1 MKFKLYEEFLNES
14 LDKRLE
20 RATELAILFTLK
32 QLLPDG
38 GNNMYGDEIDWEKL
52 DPIFP
57 SIGPKDQPFQGGG
70 PDLYI
75 NFDDADSGDFSK
87 EFDILHDVMNT
98 KYSNI
103 PGKIEDK
110 FLEYELQVES
120 LSPGEN
126 IVHVAIPKSSGDKSV
141 DGNRTVNGATTGYF
155 NFIVNFYKTK
165 EKKIKDL
172 ESKYKIALAS
182 NKYGL

>member
-1 MKFKLYEEFLNES
+1 MKNFKLYEEFLNES

-38 GNNMYGDEIDWEKL
+38 GNNMYGDEVDWEKL

-57 SIGPKDQPFQGGG
+57 GGG

-75 NFDDADSGDFSK
+75 NFDDTDSGDFSK
-87 EFDILHDVMNT
+87 EFSILYDVIV
-98 KYSNI
+98 SFI
-103 PGKIEDK
+103 PDKIEDK
-110 FLEYELQVES
+110 FSEYELQVEI

-126 IVHVAIPKSSGDKSV
+126 IVHVAIPYRKLLTPRALKK
-141 DGNRTVNGATTGYF
+141 NQATSENEYF
-155 NFIVNFYKTK
+155 NFIVNFYKTR

-172 ESKYKIALAS
+172 EAKYKIALAS